1 MCKHCAGNSSSVY
14 TLYQQS
20 PCARTALAKIDVVWC
35 DRAIKG
41 SQHSEGVGPQQSFIY
56 MRTVSYTN

>member
-1 MCKHCAGNSSSVY
+1 MYKDCAGNSASVY
-14 TLYQQS
+14 TLHQQG
-20 PCARTALAKIDVVWC
+20 PCARTALVKTHVVLC